1 MHRVLLVAHTRTA
14 NFFQASLG
22 HTAWGLSLAW
32 ITVACCSGYGGP
44 AGALLK
50 FKLFLPLSRLT
61 YCAYLIH
68 PVYMCLTSFVLDG
81 PLHLHELFVVSR
93 ARRRC
98 LQKNVEL
105 SFQMV
110 IYCGNIIFAFVS
122 AFAISLAFEAPVVN
136 LLKLIFS

>member
-1 MHRVLLVAHTRTA
+1 VLALACLASLVYGVGTQGIVVPLSA
-14 NFFQASLG
+14 FYASLG
-22 HTAWGLSLAW
+22 HTVWGLSLAW

-81 PLHLHELFVVSR
+81 PLHLHELFV
-93 ARRRC
+93 
-98 LQKNVEL
+98 
-105 SFQMV
+105 MV

-136 LLKLIFS
+136 LLKLMFS